1 MRAAALLDEDY
12 SVAAEQ
18 DGHMNLMRNAV
29 SADWNFPWQKL
40 TIPVLVM
47 TGEHDRVFLV
57 KEDVLELS
65 EQIPNAM
72 MVNFEDAGHM
82 IPMERTEKFKKELLS
97 FLNIDTHPAPLV
109 GSQQKR

>member
-1 MRAAALLDEDY
+1 LLDDGY

-40 TIPVLVM
+40 PIPILVM
-47 TGEHDRVFLV
+47 TGDHDRVFLV

-65 EQIPNAM
+65 KRIPNAD
-72 MVNFEDAGHM
+72 MVNFTDAGHM
-82 IPMERTEKFKKELLS
+82 IPMERPEKFTNELMS
-97 FLNIDTHPAPLV
+97 FLGIF
-109 GSQQKR
+109 QE